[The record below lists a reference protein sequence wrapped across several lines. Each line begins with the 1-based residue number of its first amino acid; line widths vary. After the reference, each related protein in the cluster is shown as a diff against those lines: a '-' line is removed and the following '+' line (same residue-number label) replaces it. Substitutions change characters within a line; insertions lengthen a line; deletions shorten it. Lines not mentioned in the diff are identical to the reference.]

1 MSQKNITEYVQQ
13 IVAKLTGDSG
23 LLESFKKNPAKV
35 VTDLL
40 GVKLDGDLLQNVI
53 KAVQGKLNLDD
64 VAKNAG
70 GILAKLKS
78 LFGKK

>member
-1 MSQKNITEYVQQ
+1 MSQNITEYVQQ
-13 IVAKLTGDSG
+13 IVAKLTGNNN
-23 LLESFKKNPAKV
+23 LLEQFKKDPAKI

-78 LFGKK
+78 LFGRK

>member
-1 MSQKNITEYVQQ
+1 MSQNITEYVQQ
-13 IVAKLTGDSG
+13 IVTKLTGNSS
-23 LLESFKKNPAKV
+23 LLESFKKDPAKI

-40 GVKLDGDLLQNVI
+40 GIKLDGDVLQAVI

-70 GILAKLKS
+70 GILEKLKG
-78 LFGKK
+78 LFGK

>member
-1 MSQKNITEYVQQ
+1 MSQNITEYVQQ
-13 IVAKLTGDSG
+13 IVSKLTGNSG
-23 LLESFKKNPAKV
+23 LIEQFKKNPAKV

-40 GVKLDGDLLQNVI
+40 GIKLDGDILQNVI

-70 GILAKLKS
+70 GILAKIKS
-78 LFGKK
+78 LFGK

>member
-1 MSQKNITEYVQQ
+1 MSQNITEYVQQ
-13 IVAKLTGDSG
+13 IVSKLTGDSS

-53 KAVQGKLNLDD
+53 KAVQGKMNLDE